1 MWCLET
7 IVAINGKLAEGKS
20 LGEAYVECGIRG
32 PATEKIRLNTR
43 ATEKKEEKEDAP
55 ECGMR
60 KPLPLRV
67 VA

>member
-7 IVAINGKLAEGKS
+7 IIALNEKIAQGKT

-32 PATEKIRLNTR
+32 PATERVKVVT
-43 ATEKKEEKEDAP
+43 KPSEEKEQP
-55 ECGMR
+55 PCGML
-60 KPLPLRV
+60 KPLPLKV